1 METENRRLHLKGLE
15 RFIELC
21 IDTWPGEPLGFS
33 IYPGL
38 TGEYRLQ
45 VTVSRWLTP
54 VEFGERDLK
63 QPHAMIRTLKMSM
76 DGWTPLLKPDDK

>member
-1 METENRRLHLKGLE
+1 MKNLE
-15 RFIELC
+15 RFVELC
-21 IDTWPGEPLGFS
+21 IKTWPGEPLGFT

-45 VTVSRWLTP
+45 VTVSRWLAP

-63 QPHAMIRTLKMSM
+63 DPHAIIRTLKMSM
-76 DGWTPLLKPDDK
+76 DSWRVVVEP